1 MRNVNPDEILKRS
14 DYLNLTDR
22 QFVELVCQYCREK
35 LESLDSVPEAEKLL
49 QLQSFPKKEYEIF
62 NLNVDGG
69 KVFVLKTSEIYYIGD
84 DKNKELYYSPNV
96 AKELCKSI
104 KQLNESAIDLV
115 DAFKDE
121 IEEAK
126 KHIEELKE
134 LDNQEYGLARFMYST
149 FEDTEV
155 LEQYRK
161 MYETNKEL
169 SDENKF
175 LKQELEKSSKNVE
188 DLSNKLKF
196 LLGEIEKNKSLL
208 NVKNKNFF
216 QKMAEKLKETL
227 N

>member
-14 DYLNLTDR
+14 DYMNLNDR
-22 QFVELVCQYCREK
+22 QFIDLVCQYCREK
-35 LESLDSVPEAEKLL
+35 LESLDNISEQEKIL
-49 QLQSFPKKEYEIF
+49 QLQNFPKKEYELF

-84 DKNKELYYSPNV
+84 DKNKELYYSPSV
-96 AKELCKSI
+96 AKELCKST
-104 KQLNESAIDLV
+104 KQLTETAIDLV

-126 KHIEELKE
+126 EHIEELKE

-169 SDENKF
+169 SDENKA
-175 LKQELEKSSKNVE
+175 LKQDLEKSAQSIE
-188 DLSNKLKF
+188 DLSKKLRF
-196 LLGEIEKNKSLL
+196 LLDEIEKNKSSL
-208 NVKNKNFF
+208 NIKSKNFF
-216 QKMAEKLKETL
+216 QKMAEKLKDTL